1 MTERPDKML
10 LKCQFL
16 TTLIC
21 MCSIILIE
29 QSRMI
34 PGSEPNRLQ
43 LWVAPLAGKLDR
55 LVWVLR
61 FQLIRRVRPL
71 IS

>member
-34 PGSEPNRLQ
+34 PGSEPNRFQ
-43 LWVAPLAGKLDR
+43 LWVAALACPFFAIIGGM
-55 LVWVLR
+55 
-61 FQLIRRVRPL
+61 
-71 IS
+71 ISQFARSNRWST